1 MKLLD
6 RAFYAVRW
14 ADAHSSG
21 SVTEYAEH
29 ELPHRS
35 AHYTTYGFLLRQD
48 ETGLTLATEHSDEHT
63 YRGVCFIPA
72 AMVVECVPLTLTK
85 KRAPKAIP
93 EPVDHFRTDGAVP
106 EGTAH

>member
-6 RAFYAVRW
+6 RSFYAVRW

-29 ELPHRS
+29 ELPHRP
-35 AHYTTYGFLLRQD
+35 APYTTYGFLLRHD
-48 ETGLTLATEHSDEHT
+48 ATGLTLATEHSDEHT

-72 AMVVECVPLTLTK
+72 AMVIETVPLTLTK
-85 KRAPKAIP
+85 KRAPKAAP
-93 EPVDHFRTDGAVP
+93 SP
-106 EGTAH
+106 

>member
-14 ADAHSSG
+14 ADAHGSST
-21 SVTEYAEH
+21 TEYAEH
-29 ELPHRS
+29 ELPHRA

-63 YRGVCFIPA
+63 YRGVSFIPA
-72 AMVVECVPLTLTK
+72 SLVVECVRLSLSK
-85 KRAPKAIP
+85 KRAPKVA
-93 EPVDHFRTDGAVP
+93 A
-106 EGTAH
+106 

>member
-6 RAFYAVRW
+6 KTFCAVRW
-14 ADAHSSG
+14 ADAHSAG

-63 YRGVCFIPA
+63 YRGVCFVPA
-72 AMVVECVPLTLTK
+72 AMVEEILPLTLTQ
-85 KRAPKAIP
+85 KRAKK
-93 EPVDHFRTDGAVP
+93 VVG
-106 EGTAH
+106 